1 MINKL
6 KPNPDNPR
14 VISAKQFD
22 QLKDKI
28 RRNPDGLR
36 VMRILYVDGIV
47 KVGNQRFRAIR
58 QLHKEEGLEIK
69 DDWFV
74 DGKDWTPEQIEEFLI
89 ISNVLD
95 GRWDWDKLAN
105 DWDQQKLEDWGV
117 NLPFLGNANDPDR
130 EWAGMPDYEN
140 KDKTAHRQIIV
151 SFKTEDDAQAFAK
164 LLKQKITDK
173 TKSLWYPEAEI
184 ETMMNKEY
192 ADKS

>member
-74 DGKDWTPEQIEEFLI
+74 DGKDWTPEQIEEFII
-89 ISNVLD
+89 ISNVSD

-105 DWDQQKLEDWGV
+105 DWDEQKLEDWGI
-117 NLPFLGNANDPDR
+117 NLKFDNGNFSDKNEEIDVDD
-130 EWAGMPDYEN
+130 MEN
-140 KDKTAHRQIIV
+140 
-151 SFKTEDDAQAFAK
+151 SLKTECPKCKFKFNAK
-164 LLKQKITDK
+164 V
-173 TKSLWYPEAEI
+173 
-184 ETMMNKEY
+184 
-192 ADKS
+192 